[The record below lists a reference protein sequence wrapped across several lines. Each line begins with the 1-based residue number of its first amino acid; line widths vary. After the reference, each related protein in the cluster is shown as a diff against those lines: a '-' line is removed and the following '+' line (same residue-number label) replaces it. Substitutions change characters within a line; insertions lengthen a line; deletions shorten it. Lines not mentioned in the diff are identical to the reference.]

1 MQARDVRAPTR
12 KGPVPSQDEKQFPLA
27 GRTSLAFLIIA
38 HFPKVSICAP
48 NRTLTG
54 VCTPYSKEPDAD
66 YQRLAQDG
74 TANGPDSEYASIH
87 PLSSDAQV

>member
-38 HFPKVSICAP
+38 HFPSVSICAL
-48 NRTLTG
+48 NKTHRHACALHSREQG
-54 VCTPYSKEPDAD
+54 IDLRS
-66 YQRLAQDG
+66 
-74 TANGPDSEYASIH
+74 
-87 PLSSDAQV
+87 